1 MAVISTEKDLEALS
15 LTIVAEFDAAVE
27 RVWQIWEDPR
37 QLERWWGPPTWPA
50 TFDKHEFREG
60 GSSSYFMT
68 GPDGEKSRGWWK
80 FTAIDSPRR
89 LEFNDGFADE
99 SGAPT
104 GEMGETHAVVILE
117 EVEAG
122 RTRMTVASSFES
134 AEQLQ
139 QMIEMGMEEGL
150 KEAMG
155 QNAEILAERAS
166 V

>member
-27 RVWQIWEDPR
+27 RVSQIWEDPR

-117 EVEAG
+117 EVAMQRFMLIVIAVTLALAGLVIPVTSSVVMAISARWLRPMG
-122 RTRMTVASSFES
+122 RT
-134 AEQLQ
+134 
-139 QMIEMGMEEGL
+139 
-150 KEAMG
+150 
-155 QNAEILAERAS
+155 
-166 V
+166 